1 MDSPIKRF
9 ISTFMNKN
17 NSAEKSLIVAF
28 RRNKKS
34 RQVWIESISRE
45 GRPDSYH
52 LSVNRPGTPY
62 DVHSPVSTQ
71 SYERDRTHLRR
82 LFNRSHRVS
91 LAEISPVSLCS
102 YAKPYMWRTPRR
114 DHRLLS
120 QALHVDC
127 AELDPQGRLRDIAA
141 TST

>member
-1 MDSPIKRF
+1 MDLPIKRF
-9 ISTFMNKN
+9 FISTFTDKN
-17 NSAEKSLIVAF
+17 NSAEKTLIVAF

-34 RQVWIESISRE
+34 RQVWIESFFRE

-62 DVHSPVSTQ
+62 DIHL
-71 SYERDRTHLRR
+71 YERDRTHLKR
-82 LFNRSHRVS
+82 LFNRSYRVS
-91 LAEISPVSLCS
+91 LAKISPVSLCS
-102 YAKPYMWRTPRR
+102 YSKPYMWRMPRRDHRRR